1 MVQLIVG
8 VKGTGK
14 TKLLIEM
21 VNHSIDTTIGSVV
34 CVEKGTKLLHEIK
47 YQARLIDTDEYAIK
61 DAHMLYGLISGICAS
76 NHDVTDIFVDS
87 ALKICGNNIDEFVKF
102 IERLETL
109 TQTHNINIVMTSSVP
124 SDEIP
129 EKILKY
135 VVEH

>member
-21 VNHSIDTTIGSVV
+21 VNHAVDTSIGAVV
-34 CVEKGTKLLHEIK
+34 CVEKGNKLLHEVK
-47 YQARLIDTDEYAIK
+47 YQARLIDTDEFTIDNAC
-61 DAHMLYGLISGICAS
+61 MLYGFLSGICAS

-87 ALKICGNNIDEFVKF
+87 ALKICGNNTDEFVDF
-102 IERLETL
+102 IERMELL
-109 TQTHNINIVMTSSVP
+109 TQSHNINIVMTSSIP

-129 EKILKY
+129 QKILKY

>member
-21 VNHSIDTTIGSVV
+21 VNHAVDTSIGAVV
-34 CVEKGTKLLHEIK
+34 CVEKGNKLLHEVK
-47 YQARLIDTDEYAIK
+47 YQARLIDTDEFTIDNAC
-61 DAHMLYGLISGICAS
+61 MLYGFLSGICAS

-87 ALKICGNNIDEFVKF
+87 ALKICGNTMDEFVDF
-102 IERLETL
+102 IERMELL
-109 TQTHNINIVMTSSVP
+109 TQSHKINIVMTSSIP

-129 EKILKY
+129 QKILKY